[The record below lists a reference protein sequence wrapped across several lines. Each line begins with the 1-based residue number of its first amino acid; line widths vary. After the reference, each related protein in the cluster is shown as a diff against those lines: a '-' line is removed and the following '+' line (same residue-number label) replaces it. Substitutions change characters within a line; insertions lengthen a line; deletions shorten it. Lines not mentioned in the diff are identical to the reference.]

1 MHNTRHS
8 FYSAN
13 VCSCVSD
20 VGVSVPFFVLFVCWS
35 CQRDDYISNC
45 SCLQLYI
52 FKWHTAIVTGVGV
65 WEKAETW
72 DDQNPT
78 FGLGMLAIPGVDLIL
93 LCYRFNWGSMTCFE
107 RFTALKREPTPPT

>member
-1 MHNTRHS
+1 MCARVLVL
-8 FYSAN
+8 
-13 VCSCVSD
+13 VC
-20 VGVSVPFFVLFVCWS
+20 VSVPFFVLFVCWS

-45 SCLQLYI
+45 SCLQFCI
-52 FKWHTAIVTGVGV
+52 PKWHTAIVPGVGV
-65 WEKAETW
+65 REKAETW

-93 LCYRFNWGSMTCFE
+93 LCYRFNRGSMTCFE